1 MKKTALLLIVILVGL
16 LGWGLI
22 QSGDIS
28 VTVNGQELSGPMKV
42 ALGGWGFVV
51 STVVFFCVAILL
63 VFVLAGIGLVV
74 LGSLLLFG
82 LILAA
87 LLSPILLPLLIPLF
101 IVWAFVAGMRRGNRT
116 NAPR

>member
-28 VTVNGQELSGPMKV
+28 VMVNGQELAGPMKV
-42 ALGGWGFVV
+42 ALGGWGFLV
-51 STVVFFCVAILL
+51 SAVVFFCVAILL

-74 LGSLLLFG
+74 LGSLLLAG
-82 LILAA
+82 LVLVAV
-87 LLSPILLPLLIPLF
+87 LFPVLLPLLLPLF
-101 IVWAFVAGMRRGNRT
+101 IVWAFVAGMRRGRAT
-116 NAPR
+116 PKS